1 MSSGSLS
8 HEHSQPLCM
17 KMVPNVRQPPAIRRL
32 GLKPNLRDKAFAYPG
47 QRWRGGERAG
57 PPMTKAPF

>member
-1 MSSGSLS
+1 LS

-32 GLKPNLRDKAFAYPG
+32 GLNQTFGTKLLRI
-47 QRWRGGERAG
+47 RGNAGETANGRTSNDGSAV
-57 PPMTKAPF
+57 